1 MRDDQQVGGDHY
13 VGKAVQ
19 PWEAMEAW
27 MPREAFIG
35 FLEGNVIK
43 YMARWR
49 GKGGLQDLHKAAH
62 YLDKLVE
69 VVGEIDACTTGNS
82 AP

>member
-1 MRDDQQVGGDHY
+1 MRDKQVGGDHY

-43 YMARWR
+43 YLARWR
-49 GKGGLQDLHKAAH
+49 GKGGLQDLAKAAH

-69 VVGEIDACTTGNS
+69 VVGEIDA
-82 AP
+82 

>member
-1 MRDDQQVGGDHY
+1 MRDKQVGGDHY

-19 PWEAMEAW
+19 PWEVMEAW

-43 YMARWR
+43 YLARWR
-49 GKGGLQDLHKAAH
+49 GKGGLQDLAKAAH
-62 YLDKLVE
+62 YLEKLRDVM
-69 VVGEIDACTTGNS
+69 GEIHA
-82 AP
+82 

>member
-19 PWEAMEAW
+19 PWDAMQAW

-43 YMARWR
+43 HLARWR
-49 GKGGLQDLHKAAH
+49 GKGGLQDLAKAAH
-62 YLDKLVE
+62 YLEKLRE
-69 VVGEIDACTTGNS
+69 VVGEIDACTTGNF

>member
-1 MRDDQQVGGDHY
+1 MNRTDQIGGDHY
-13 VGKAVQ
+13 ASKAVQ

-27 MPREAFIG
+27 MSHEAFTG

-49 GKGGLQDLHKAAH
+49 SKGGVQDLAKAAH
-62 YLDKLVE
+62 YLQKLIE
-69 VVGEIDACTTGNS
+69 VAS
-82 AP
+82 AAQTPVR

>member
-1 MRDDQQVGGDHY
+1 MRDKQVGGDHY

-19 PWEAMEAW
+19 PWDAMQAW

-43 YMARWR
+43 YLARWR

-62 YLDKLVE
+62 YLEKLRE
-69 VVGEIDACTTGNS
+69 VVGE
-82 AP
+82 

>member
-1 MRDDQQVGGDHY
+1 MRDKQVGGDHY

-43 YMARWR
+43 YLARWR

-69 VVGEIDACTTGNS
+69 VVGEIDA
-82 AP
+82 

>member
-27 MPREAFIG
+27 MTAEQFQG
-35 FLEGNVIK
+35 FLLGSAIA
-43 YMARWR
+43 YLARFNATAP
-49 GKGGLQDLHKAAH
+49 GKGGLQDLAKAAH
-62 YLDKLVE
+62 YLDKLRE
-69 VVGEIDACTTGNS
+69 VVGE
-82 AP
+82 